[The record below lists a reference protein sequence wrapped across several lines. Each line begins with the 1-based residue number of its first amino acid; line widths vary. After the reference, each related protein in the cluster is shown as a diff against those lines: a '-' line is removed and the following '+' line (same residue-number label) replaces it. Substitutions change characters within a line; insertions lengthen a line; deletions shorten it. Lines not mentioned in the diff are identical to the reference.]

1 MQESAKIALE
11 YVKSNHDIFN
21 INLNDLKGK
30 TIHIHVPEGAI
41 QKEGPSAGV
50 AITTVLISLLTKLS
64 VSSKTSMT
72 GEITLTGRVLPI
84 GGLKEK
90 VIGAYR
96 AMVNK
101 IFIPRENEKD
111 LKEIPDEIKDKIEFI
126 LVDNYLDIFKNL
138 GGKKDESRANKRSKN
153 SKRSK

>member
-1 MQESAKIALE
+1 MQESAKIALD
-11 YVKSNHDIFN
+11 YVKSNHEIFN
-21 INLNDLKGK
+21 IDLKELKGK
-30 TIHIHVPEGAI
+30 TIHIHIPEGAI

-50 AITTVLISLLTKLS
+50 ALTTVLISLLTKLS

-96 AMVNK
+96 AMINK

-111 LKEIPDEIKDKIEFI
+111 LKDIPQNVKDKIKFI
-126 LVDNYLDIFKNL
+126 LVDDYLDIFKEL
-138 GGKKDESRANKRSKN
+138 GGEKNGVKKDTKRVKN
-153 SKRSK
+153 SK

>member
-1 MQESAKIALE
+1 MK
-11 YVKSNHDIFN
+11 
-21 INLNDLKGK
+21 
-30 TIHIHVPEGAI
+30 
-41 QKEGPSAGV
+41 
-50 AITTVLISLLTKLS
+50 
-64 VSSKTSMT
+64 VSSKVSMT

-111 LKEIPDEIKDKIEFI
+111 LKEIPQNIRDKIEFV
-126 LVDNYLDIFKNL
+126 LVDNYLDIFKEL
-138 GGKKDESRANKRSKN
+138 GGKNYGTKKGTKRSKT
-153 SKRSK
+153 S

>member
-1 MQESAKIALE
+1 MQESAKIALD
-11 YVKSNHDIFN
+11 YVKSNCEEFGID
-21 INLNDLKGK
+21 LSKLKGQ

-138 GGKKDESRANKRSKN
+138 GGKKNGTRKGNKRTKTN
-153 SKRSK
+153 